1 VTRAELIAAELRG
14 GPPAGCGD
22 GWLPPTVDHRA
33 PAGADEDVQD
43 LLDAVEAEHDWLV
56 PGLLERGDR
65 VITTG
70 AEGAGKSTL
79 LRQVGVQVASGIH
92 PFSGEPTVPA
102 KVLLVDLECSRRQVR
117 RAMAPLVG
125 LAGDRLDR
133 GMLIPLLRPEGIDVL
148 SPADAR
154 WLRDRV
160 AANRPD
166 LLIIGPVYKLAG
178 GDPRDEAVA
187 RRVAQL
193 LDELRVEHDLT
204 VVIEAHQPYS
214 ASGGT
219 RPLRP
224 YGASLWSRWPE
235 FGLHLAASGV
245 LSAWRGARD
254 ERSWPA
260 ALTRGGEWPW
270 TVQASP
276 VEVLWAR
283 ITEYVSTAAARPTE
297 RALADALGAGKGSV
311 HRAIEAHRGDW
322 DAMPGGSS

>member
-1 VTRAELIAAELRG
+1 MTRTDLIAAELRG

-22 GWLPPTVDHRA
+22 GWLPSTVDHRA

-43 LLDAVEAEHDWLV
+43 FLDAVEAEHDWLV

-117 RAMAPLVG
+117 RAMTPLVG

-133 GMLIPLLRPEGIDVL
+133 GMLTPILRPEGIDVL
-148 SPADAR
+148 TAGDAS
-154 WLRDRV
+154 WLRERV

-166 LLIIGPVYKLAG
+166 LLILGPVYKLAG

-187 RRVAQL
+187 RRVARL
-193 LDELRVEHDLT
+193 LDQLRGEHDLT

-260 ALTRGGEWPW
+260 ALTRGGTWPW
-270 TVQASP
+270 TVETSP
-276 VEVLWAR
+276 REVLWAR
-283 ITEYVSTAAARPTE
+283 ITECVATCSQRPSV
-297 RALADALGAGKGSV
+297 RDLASAVGASSSGV
-311 HRAIEAHRGDW
+311 DRAIQAHRTEW
-322 DAMPGGSS
+322 EAMA